1 MVSFSALLH
10 VGLFALLAMVATWG
24 LQLRTRNIG
33 FVDITW
39 SACLA
44 VAAIY
49 YSYTAMGGLA
59 GRLLVALLGGIWGFR
74 LAIHLLARTL
84 HEEEDGRYAH
94 LRKHW
99 NDDQRKIF
107 GFFAAQALLI
117 VLFSVPFLVAAN
129 NPHEHLGPWMIAG
142 LLVWMVALER

>member
-10 VGLFALLAMVATWG
+10 VGLFALLAMVATWA

-59 GRLLVALLGGIWGFR
+59 GRLLVALLGGI
-74 LAIHLLARTL
+74 
-84 HEEEDGRYAH
+84 
-94 LRKHW
+94 
-99 NDDQRKIF
+99 
-107 GFFAAQALLI
+107 
-117 VLFSVPFLVAAN
+117 
-129 NPHEHLGPWMIAG
+129 
-142 LLVWMVALER
+142 